1 MEMLIDIKKN
11 NEQYLNEMFIG
22 LWLEVTCNIFT

>member
-1 MEMLIDIKKN
+1 MLIDIKKT

-22 LWLEVTCNIFT
+22 LWLEVTCNVFT